1 MKPMDEHRLE
11 KARVR
16 AGFRLP
22 LTAVWLVLLGCA
34 TSLSCH
40 KGRSEK
46 TSKPAVSSPAELQR
60 SADAAKQAL
69 ATTEPRLSELRAK
82 FAALH
87 REFDPLPPG
96 LPGFGETRGRFYAT
110 AIGFGTLS
118 AKLPWLSGRIDSALK
133 SGKRAELE
141 EIAKDIAHMRE
152 EMAQVDRIAGEL
164 SHQVQPFKKL
174 AADKT
179 EEFLATGKNSCE

>member
-1 MKPMDEHRLE
+1 M
-11 KARVR
+11 R
-16 AGFRLP
+16 AGFSLRL
-22 LTAVWLVLLGCA
+22 TTVGLVLLGCA

-46 TSKPAVSSPAELQR
+46 TNKPALSNPAELQR

-69 ATTEPRLSELRAK
+69 AGIEPKLSELRAK

-133 SGKRAELE
+133 SGNRAELE
-141 EIAKDIAHMRE
+141 AIAQDTAHLRDEIA
-152 EMAQVDRIAGEL
+152 QVGRIAGEL

-179 EEFLATGKNSCE
+179 EEFLATGKSSCE